1 MPLFRLKCFPGLRSK
16 TRSTKLHENR
26 DPRNY
31 TKWERLTRSYSFGY
45 WFSLPWERGR
55 LARIPREIDQIA
67 GETPAL
73 PGQTEP
79 VPSGFWLIFRAST
92 VGHCLV
98 SHLWQVLRPRGPPP
112 VRPGRVKQ
120 PGPQYCV
127 PANLE

>member
-79 VPSGFWLIFRAST
+79 VSSFVDLLRSQTRSAILLP
-92 VGHCLV
+92 LV
-98 SHLWQVLRPRGPPP
+98 SQSSSFFCPI
-112 VRPGRVKQ
+112 
-120 PGPQYCV
+120 
-127 PANLE
+127 ANRC